1 MTKKNTVAT
10 IATIVVALMALAAT
24 FFLLYKMSQEQA
36 LENDYVYV
44 PSEEINNEM
53 NDNAVTLIKNNCEIF
68 RVFLQYGLAHEAE
81 PYNNLPED
89 KLYTVKSDKYST
101 MADLEKLVKSTFVE
115 KEAER
120 ILTNVNGNGPVFS
133 EETNY
138 DGEKGIGLAMD
149 MVDKNGRFKGIA
161 YEYSWTSPRVILN
174 PISNTECEIKIELEK
189 ESTADE
195 SSAESKAEAESASD
209 AESKADS
216 KIAKL
221 SVTMIKANGKWLLQ
235 KLTY

>member
-1 MTKKNTVAT
+1 MQGKVTYMTKKNTVAT
-10 IATIVVALMALAAT
+10 IATIIVALLALSAT
-24 FFLLYKMSQEQA
+24 FFLLYKMSQDQA
-36 LENDYVYV
+36 QENDYVYV

-81 PYNNLPED
+81 PYNNKPED

-101 MADLEKLVKSTFVE
+101 MADLEKLVKATFVE

-138 DGEKGIGLAMD
+138 EGEKGIGLAMD
-149 MVDKNGRFKGIA
+149 MVDKNGQFKGIS
-161 YEYSWTSPRVILN
+161 YDYSWTNPKVILN
-174 PISNTECEIKIELEK
+174 PVSNTECEIKIELEK
-189 ESTADE
+189 ETTATESGAESTVENSDTADTL
-195 SSAESKAEAESASD
+195 
-209 AESKADS
+209 
-216 KIAKL
+216 KL
-221 SVTMIKANGKWLLQ
+221 SATMIKANGKWLLQ

>member
-10 IATIVVALMALAAT
+10 IATIIVALLALSAT
-24 FFLLYKMSQEQA
+24 FFLLYKMSQDQA
-36 LENDYVYV
+36 QENDYVYV

-53 NDNAVTLIKNNCEIF
+53 NDNAVILIKNNCEIF

-81 PYNNLPED
+81 PYNNKPED

-101 MADLEKLVKSTFVE
+101 MADLEKLVKATFVE

-149 MVDKNGRFKGIA
+149 MVDKDGRFKGIA
-161 YEYSWTSPRVILN
+161 YEYSWTNPKVILN
-174 PISNTECEIKIELEK
+174 PVSNTECEIKIELEK
-189 ESTADE
+189 EG
-195 SSAESKAEAESASD
+195 SSAESNTESTD
-209 AESKADS
+209 KGDS
-216 KIAKL
+216 LKL
-221 SVTMIKANGKWLLQ
+221 SATMIKANGKWLLQ

>member
-10 IATIVVALMALAAT
+10 IATIIVALLALSAT

-36 LENDYVYV
+36 QENDYVYV

-68 RVFLQYGLAHEAE
+68 RAFLQYGLAHEAE
-81 PYNNLPED
+81 PYNNKPED

-149 MVDKNGRFKGIA
+149 MVDKNGRFKGIT
-161 YEYSWTSPRVILN
+161 YEYSWTNPKVILN
-174 PISNTECEIKIELEK
+174 PVSNTECELKIELEK
-189 ESTADE
+189 ENTATESGAESTVEGTDTADTL
-195 SSAESKAEAESASD
+195 
-209 AESKADS
+209 
-216 KIAKL
+216 KL
-221 SVTMIKANGKWLLQ
+221 SATMIKANGKWLLQ

>member
-10 IATIVVALMALAAT
+10 IATIIVALLALSAT

-36 LENDYVYV
+36 QENDYVYV

-81 PYNNLPED
+81 PYNNKPED

-149 MVDKNGRFKGIA
+149 MVDKNGRFKGIT
-161 YEYSWTSPRVILN
+161 YEYSWTNPKVILN
-174 PISNTECEIKIELEK
+174 PVSNTECELKIELEK
-189 ESTADE
+189 ENTATESGAESTVEGTDTADTL
-195 SSAESKAEAESASD
+195 
-209 AESKADS
+209 
-216 KIAKL
+216 KL
-221 SVTMIKANGKWLLQ
+221 SATMIKANGKWLLQ